1 MSPSP
6 RVPMRRDAVANRE
19 RIIDTA
25 EIYFAKNGLD
35 APMHGL
41 AAAAKVGTGTLYRN
55 FASQED
61 LWRALYDRHIAI
73 FDEIAERAQLVESGW
88 EAIEMVLDEA
98 TQVMMDRRIVAEVM
112 RRQAINDPDYR
123 PTDRWVG
130 TLKLLT
136 DRAIEQGTA
145 RPDLT
150 VADLS
155 AGPLMLSAVQTA
167 APENRDWLARRMRT
181 LLLDGMRAHPHEAT
195 PLADLPE
202 DFFERGASIVKR
214 QP

>member
-1 MSPSP
+1 MPESP
-6 RVPMRRDAVANRE
+6 RVPQRRDAVANRE

-25 EIYFAKNGLD
+25 EVYFAEHGLD

-55 FASQED
+55 FASHDE
-61 LWRALYDRHIAI
+61 LLRAVYDRHIAI
-73 FDEIAERAQLVESGW
+73 FDEIAERAHAAPTGW
-88 EAIEMVLDEA
+88 EGIEMVVDEA
-98 TQVMMDRRIVAEVM
+98 TEVMIDRRIVAEVM
-112 RRQAINDPDYR
+112 RRLAISDPDYR

-130 TLKLLT
+130 TLASLVE
-136 DRAIEQGTA
+136 RGVAEGSA

-155 AGPLMLSAVQTA
+155 AAPLMLSAIHVA

-181 LLLDGMRAHPHEAT
+181 LLLDGIRAHPHDPS
-195 PLADLPE
+195 PLAELPE
-202 DFFERGASIVKR
+202 DFFERGSSIVKR
-214 QP
+214 TT